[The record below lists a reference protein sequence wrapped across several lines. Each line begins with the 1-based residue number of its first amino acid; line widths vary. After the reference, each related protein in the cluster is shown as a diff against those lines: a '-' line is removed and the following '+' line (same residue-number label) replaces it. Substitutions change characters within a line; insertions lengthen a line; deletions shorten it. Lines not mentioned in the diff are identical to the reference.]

1 MIFALLFIVLPF
13 LAGLGGYA
21 AVKYHTRKLPP
32 PTPAVFSPPLT
43 EPTMP
48 EVWHRQ
54 GRRIY
59 LPTPTRQH
67 GKQVGR

>member
-21 AVKYHTRKLPP
+21 AVKHHTRKLPP
-32 PTPAVFSPPLT
+32 PTPAVSSPPLT

-48 EVWHRQ
+48 QVWHRE

-59 LPTPTRQH
+59 LPTRQPQR
-67 GKQVGR
+67 GKQVER

>member
-1 MIFALLFIVLPF
+1 MISILLFIVLPF
-13 LAGLGGYA
+13 LAGLGGYT
-21 AVKYHTRKLPP
+21 AVKHHTRKQPP
-32 PTPAVFSPPLT
+32 ITPAVFVPPLT

-48 EVWHRQ
+48 AVWHRE
-54 GRRIY
+54 GRKIY